1 MAKEEKLDLRIV
13 KTQEAIHASFEK
25 LAEENDLSAISVAEL
40 CREARISKKTYYR
53 HFPDLNALISEY
65 QALLLQTLL
74 EETKEH
80 TLPNQT
86 ADFARQL
93 VVSLCEAGKRSQ
105 LNERIVCYARKS
117 ELCQQMIE
125 EELKLGYVNDR
136 GFGSLSGTEI
146 SAVLVFIHSTCVTL
160 YQHWVAGGK
169 RMSAK
174 RLSEMAAT
182 LATKGTTSLG

>member
-1 MAKEEKLDLRIV
+1 MEEKTDLRII
-13 KTQEAIHASFEK
+13 KTQEAIHTSFEK
-25 LAEENDLSAISVAEL
+25 LAEENELSAISVAQL

-53 HFPDLNALISEY
+53 HYPDLNALIAEY

-74 EETKEH
+74 EETKEF
-80 TLPNQT
+80 TLPDRAT
-86 ADFARQL
+86 EFARQL
-93 VVSLCEAGKRSQ
+93 VVSLCEAGKQSR
-105 LNERIVCYARKS
+105 LNERVVCYARKS
-117 ELCQQMIE
+117 EFCQQMIE

-146 SAVLVFIHSTCVTL
+146 SAVLVFVHSTCVTL

-169 RMSAK
+169 RMSVK

>member
-1 MAKEEKLDLRIV
+1 MEEKTDLRII
-13 KTQEAIHASFEK
+13 KTQEAIHTSFEK
-25 LAEENDLSAISVAEL
+25 LAEENELSAISVAQL

-53 HFPDLNALISEY
+53 HYPDLNALIAEY

-74 EETKEH
+74 EETKEFS
-80 TLPNQT
+80 LPDRT
-86 ADFARQL
+86 AEFARQL
-93 VVSLCEAGKRSQ
+93 VVSLCEAGKRSR
-105 LNERIVCYARKS
+105 LNERVVCHARKS
-117 ELCQQMIE
+117 EFCQLMIE

-146 SAVLVFIHSTCVTL
+146 SAVLVFVHSTCVTL

-169 RMSAK
+169 RMSVK